1 MKEVFL
7 VYDFETPNG
16 FLPFFYNKQTLSSYL
31 IKSLSEHIDIKKRF
45 NLHKKIKTLDLT
57 EKMMESNNTIYV
69 IPIIK
74 QINENIELENII
86 SKKLLNYTKK
96 YSCFEILYINE

>member
-1 MKEVFL
+1 
-7 VYDFETPNG
+7 
-16 FLPFFYNKQTLSSYL
+16 
-31 IKSLSEHIDIKKRF
+31 
-45 NLHKKIKTLDLT
+45 
-57 EKMMESNNTIYV
+57 MESNNKIYV

>member
-1 MKEVFL
+1 
-7 VYDFETPNG
+7 
-16 FLPFFYNKQTLSSYL
+16 
-31 IKSLSEHIDIKKRF
+31 
-45 NLHKKIKTLDLT
+45 
-57 EKMMESNNTIYV
+57 MESNSKIYV

-74 QINENIELENII
+74 QINENTELENII

>member
-1 MKEVFL
+1 MKQLFL

-16 FLPFFYNKQTLSSYL
+16 FLPFFYNKKTLSSYL
-31 IKSLSEHIDIKKRF
+31 TKSLSEHIDIKKRF
-45 NLHKKIKTLDLT
+45 NLHKKIKTVDLT
-57 EKMMESNNTIYV
+57 NQMMESDNSIFV

-74 QINENIELENII
+74 EINENIELENII